1 MACAKRFMGS
11 GYYTHTV
18 GGTNYVCLTNN
29 PIYDEFVDGWQ
40 NTAAIYGTEYQAS
53 TFPDLKKLDQNDAPC
68 AACYVRTRGSQ
79 IMIPGTNKC
88 PSGWTREYKGHLMTS
103 HYNHAH
109 SSDYVCTDEGAEVVD
124 GGHSGTN
131 GALLYLVQRTGHALP
146 CGPYIS
152 GHELT
157 LHFRFKISLN
167 ILT

>member
-1 MACAKRFMGS
+1 MSKVTNSISGRDGRDGREGPAGPRGLKGPKGFSLQMNSNLNKGTRRTDVCYNRWGRKNCSGNATLVYTGFMGS
-11 GYYTHTV
+11 GYYTHTG

-53 TFPDLKKLDQNDAPC
+53 TFPDLKNLDQHDAPC

-103 HYNHAH
+103 Y
-109 SSDYVCTDEGAEVVD
+109 
-124 GGHSGTN
+124 
-131 GALLYLVQRTGHALP
+131 
-146 CGPYIS
+146 
-152 GHELT
+152 
-157 LHFRFKISLN
+157 
-167 ILT
+167 

>member
-1 MACAKRFMGS
+1 MGS
-11 GYYTHTV
+11 GYYTHTG

-53 TFPDLKKLDQNDAPC
+53 TFPDLKKLDQHDAPC

-131 GALLYLVQRTGHALP
+131 GALLHLVQRTGHALP